1 MSDDE
6 LELDTLGDRKTAL
19 FLIMSDTDTTFN
31 FVIAMLQSQLF
42 NLLCDKADDVYGG
55 RLPVHVRCLLDEFA
69 NIGQIPNFD
78 KLIAT
83 IRSREISASIILQ
96 SQSQLKT
103 IYKDAADTIV
113 GNCDTTLFLGGKGKS
128 TLKEISELLGKET
141 IDSFNQSENRGSQV
155 SHDLN
160 YLKLG
165 KDISSVVGDLE
176 TQLADW
182 SVGALLGLWFQSV
195 FVGLCTQILSICIF
209 LVIYGRMIEVY
220 LVTSIGPIPFATMVN
235 REWGSTGQN
244 YLRSLLALGFQV
256 FLIMICVGIY
266 AVLVE
271 GISTFGDNISA
282 AIWGCMGYTV
292 LLCYTLFKT
301 DSLVKSLFGAH

>member
-1 MSDDE
+1 MILDMIQEWFKE
-6 LELDTLGDRKTAL
+6 LLIDGIISNLTGMFDTLNTKVGEIAGEVGMTPAAWNSS
-19 FLIMSDTDTTFN
+19 IFN
-31 FVIAMLQSQLF
+31 MIRNLSETVI
-42 NLLCDKADDVYGG
+42 V
-55 RLPVHVRCLLDEFA
+55 P
-69 NIGQIPNFD
+69 
-78 KLIAT
+78 IAG
-83 IRSREISASIILQ
+83 I
-96 SQSQLKT
+96 
-103 IYKDAADTIV
+103 
-113 GNCDTTLFLGGKGKS
+113 
-128 TLKEISELLGKET
+128 
-141 IDSFNQSENRGSQV
+141 
-155 SHDLN
+155 
-160 YLKLG
+160 
-165 KDISSVVGDLE
+165 DISGVVGDLE

-244 YLRSLLALGFQV
+244 YLRSLLALGFQA

-271 GISTFGDNISA
+271 GISTSGDNISA

-301 DSLVKSLFGAH
+301 GSLAKSLFGAH